1 MLWKSLLLALLKVEP
16 LPAIFIIALASLVVV
31 GIALTKIP
39 GG

>member
-1 MLWKSLLLALLKVEP
+1 MDIKTLLALLKIEP
-16 LPAIFIIALASLVVV
+16 LPAIFIISLAALVVV